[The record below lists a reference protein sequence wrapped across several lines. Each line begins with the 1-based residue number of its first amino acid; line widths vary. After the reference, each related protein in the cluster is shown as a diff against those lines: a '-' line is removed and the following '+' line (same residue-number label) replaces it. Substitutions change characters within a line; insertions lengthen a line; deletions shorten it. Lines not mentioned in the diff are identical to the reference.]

1 MRLRHIISFLAFGV
15 MIAFGLSYIAALG
28 VRVGLPAE
36 RTDLSMTVADVN
48 GLAVNS
54 KVLLR
59 GVPVGRVSHIT
70 STVDGASVG
79 FYIDDGP
86 AIPVDSDVR
95 LENLSALGE
104 SYISLVPR
112 SVGGPVLTNGHHIT
126 QQEVTQPPSIS
137 ELATSVVRVLDQLD
151 AGALER
157 IVAEVDTAL
166 PDANAVLPNLSRTSR
181 LLRNTVADM
190 NGRGSLLLDNF
201 QTLLANADWVGPVLA
216 NLSVQVNDYSPKL
229 RELFSTFPPLIAI
242 GAPEPLV
249 KFNAFL
255 ARIQKLL
262 DDHGADF
269 GVIGDNFLPHV
280 KGIAGSLLN
289 FDTGQML
296 ANVLASVLADG
307 AINLH
312 VQVPGN

>member
-1 MRLRHIISFLAFGV
+1 MRVRDLLSFIAFGV
-15 MIAFGLSYIAALG
+15 MVAFALSYIGGLG
-28 VRVGLPAE
+28 VRVGPPTE
-36 RTDLSMTVADVN
+36 RTNLSMTVADVN

-70 STVDGASVG
+70 STVDSASVE
-79 FYIDDGP
+79 FYVDDRVQ
-86 AIPVDSDVR
+86 IPVDSDVR

-112 SVGGPVLTNGHHIT
+112 SVGGATLTNGHHIRVD
-126 QQEVTQPPSIS
+126 EVTQPPSIS

-151 AGALER
+151 ADALHR

-166 PDANAVLPNLSRTSR
+166 PEADSVLPNLSRTGR
-181 LLRNTVADM
+181 LLRNTAADM
-190 NGRGSLLLDNF
+190 NGHGSMLLDNF
-201 QTLLANADWVGPVLA
+201 QTLLANADWLGPVLA
-216 NLSVQVNDYSPKL
+216 NLSFQVNDYSPHL
-229 RELFSTFPPLIAI
+229 RELFSTFPPLIAV
-242 GAPEPLV
+242 GAPEPLM

-262 DDHGADF
+262 DDHGGDF

-296 ANVLASVLADG
+296 ANVLASVPADG
-307 AINLH
+307 AVTLR
-312 VQVPGN
+312 VQLPAS